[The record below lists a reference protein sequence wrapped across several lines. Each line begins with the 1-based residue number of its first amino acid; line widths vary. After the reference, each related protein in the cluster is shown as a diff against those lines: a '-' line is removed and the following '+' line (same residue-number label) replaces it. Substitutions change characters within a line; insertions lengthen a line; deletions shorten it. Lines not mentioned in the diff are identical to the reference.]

1 MIENEPNQT
10 PKIKIDCKQLIN
22 NALLQI
28 EAEVSSEK
36 RDLLVRYLELLL
48 EWNSKINLISRK
60 SEEFVLSSGLIESFS
75 LYEFLQ
81 NFSGRMLD
89 VGSGGGIPGIFIAI
103 LFSDNPDYHFTLID
117 SIGKKMMVLNDI
129 KQQLGLTNVTIF
141 NTRLEDIKKFD
152 KIPFDL
158 IFSRGVGSF
167 DEMLKAYYKA
177 LSDEGI
183 IVFLTG
189 IDQAEAACF
198 KEARIF
204 PNPYLENRLL
214 VIMEKN

>member
-1 MIENEPNQT
+1 MNEETLNPIE
-10 PKIKIDCKQLIN
+10 KKMIDCTALVN
-22 NALLQI
+22 NALQSI
-28 EAEVSSEK
+28 DAEISPEK
-36 RDLLVRYLELLL
+36 KSLLVKYLELLL

-60 SEEFVLSSGLIESFS
+60 SEEFVLSSGLIESYA

-103 LFSDNPDYHFTLID
+103 LFSDTPEYHFTLID

-129 KQQLGLTNVTIF
+129 KDRLGLTNVAIF

-152 KIPFDL
+152 KNEFDL
-158 IFSRGVGSF
+158 VFSRGVGSF

-177 LSDEGI
+177 LVDEGI
-183 IVFLTG
+183 LIFLTG
-189 IDQAEAACF
+189 IDQAEAKCF
-198 KEARIF
+198 QEAKIF